1 MLLAGV
7 ARETRTARRQWLK
20 NKFFYEVY
28 EYVEKQKALV
38 MSVLCAIASVGFV
51 MSASAENVVHGNL
64 DEIVVEG
71 SKDVLPGG
79 NVRTTA
85 KLGVLG
91 DKSVMDIPYSEMSM
105 TAKAVE
111 TYGDPSQ
118 PLANVLMNNPSIRTS
133 TTSPMYTDFSMRG
146 INMNGNHM
154 MLNGV
159 PSLFYQFT
167 TPPSHVIDRIDIT
180 SGPNAGVNG
189 VSMSN
194 NGTNSGATPAPGTI
208 NIVTKRALNTP
219 VNRYTQTFSGRGNAG
234 EFIDVGRRFGE
245 NNEWGIRVNA
255 EYMEGGLALPGA
267 EKNEKNIFIN
277 MDHRGDNNI
286 TNLFAGYFDLRVNGG
301 QRWFSLP
308 NSYSSTVLPDAPDSK
323 NNYDFNGTTKYV
335 HGYLATLNH
344 EHKLDDT
351 WSYFANMGYSRR
363 SGNKDNQGAS
373 IKFDEH
379 GNFVGNQFNQQN
391 EEGKNAYV
399 QFGLKG
405 NLETGAVKHDLA
417 LSVDRSW
424 ARYWNK
430 SKSYKPNGQ
439 EILGNLYDGII
450 FPDNYVLQSFGDGT
464 PQWEETNIGLTIA
477 DTISYGKASMLLAA
491 SRKHEN
497 FESFTGKSFKND
509 NILPTYGLT
518 YKPVE
523 NMAFYYGHTESF
535 SRGLVVS
542 GNNYTNNGETMGPVK
557 SKQNEIGVKYQNA
570 GMMTTLSYFDIDE
583 ANRYDIN
590 SNDPNH
596 PLTKVDDGKNRYKG
610 VELTVNGKLADKWTV
625 TGGLLYLDAEREK
638 TKNGTKD
645 GWFVNGASEW
655 SGVLGLEYKPDDSLG
670 IVGRA
675 VWNDKAYI
683 DSRSSSGKTE
693 IPSYVTF
700 DVGVNYKTKINT
712 VPVKLS
718 AMCYNVADKDYWM
731 GRGSST
737 TIGLSMPRTFMLYAQ
752 FDI

>member
-1 MLLAGV
+1 MM
-7 ARETRTARRQWLK
+7 K
-20 NKFFYEVY
+20 N
-28 EYVEKQKALV
+28 QKALV

-700 DVGVNYKTKINT
+700 DLGVNYKTKINT

-737 TIGLSMPRTFMLYAQ
+737 TIGLSMPRTFMLSAQ

>member
-1 MLLAGV
+1 M
-7 ARETRTARRQWLK
+7 LK
-20 NKFFYEVY
+20 NK
-28 EYVEKQKALV
+28 KALV
-38 MSVLCAIASVGFV
+38 MSVLCAVASVGFV
-51 MSASAENVVHGNL
+51 MSASAETMHGNL
-64 DEIVVEG
+64 DEVVVEG

-167 TPPSHVIDRIDIT
+167 TPPSHIIDRIDIT

-189 VSMSN
+189 VNMSN

-208 NIVTKRALNTP
+208 NIVTKRATDTP

-245 NNEWGIRVNA
+245 KNEWGIRVNA
-255 EYMEGGLALPGA
+255 EYMEGGLALPGT

-277 MDHRGDNNI
+277 MDHRGDNST
-286 TNLFAGYFDLRVNGG
+286 TNLLAGYFDLRVNGG

-308 NSYSSTVLPDAPDSK
+308 NSYSSIVLPDAPDSK

-700 DVGVNYKTKINT
+700 DLGVNYKTKINT

-737 TIGLSMPRTFMLYAQ
+737 TIGLSMPRTFMLSAQ

>member
-1 MLLAGV
+1 MD
-7 ARETRTARRQWLK
+7 
-20 NKFFYEVY
+20 
-28 EYVEKQKALV
+28 EYDEKQKSAGYV
-38 MSVLCAIASVGFV
+38 SAVRCCQRRLCYVCKCCRHNKAYA
-51 MSASAENVVHGNL
+51 GNL
-64 DEIVVEG
+64 DEVVVEG

-167 TPPSHVIDRIDIT
+167 TPPSHIIDRIDIT

-189 VSMSN
+189 VNMSN

-208 NIVTKRALNTP
+208 NIVTKRATDTP

-399 QFGLKG
+399 QLGLKG
-405 NLETGAVKHDLA
+405 NLETGAVKHDLV

-439 EILGNLYDGII
+439 DILGNLYDGII
-450 FPDNYVLQSFGDGT
+450 FPDNFVLQNFGDGT

-477 DTISYGKASMLLAA
+477 DTISYGKASLLLAA
-491 SRKHEN
+491 SRKHES

-509 NILPTYGLT
+509 NVLPTYGLT

-523 NMAFYYGHTESF
+523 NMAVYYGHTESF

-542 GNNYTNNGETMGPVK
+542 GNDYTNNGETMDPVK
-557 SKQNEIGVKYQNA
+557 SKQNEFGVKYQNA
-570 GMMTTLSYFDIDE
+570 GVMTTLSYFDIDE

-590 SNDPNH
+590 ADGGMK
-596 PLTKVDDGKNRYKG
+596 TKVDDGKNRYKG

-625 TGGLLYLDAEREK
+625 TGGLIYLDAEREK

-645 GWFVNGASEW
+645 GCFVNGVSEW
-655 SGVLGLEYKPDDSLG
+655 SGVLGLEYNPEESWG

-683 DSRSSSGKTE
+683 DSGSNSGKTE

-700 DVGVNYKTKINT
+700 DLGVNYKTKINT

-737 TIGLSMPRTFMLYAQ
+737 TIGLSMPRTFMLSAQ

>member
-1 MLLAGV
+1 M
-7 ARETRTARRQWLK
+7 LK
-20 NKFFYEVY
+20 NK
-28 EYVEKQKALV
+28 KALV

-683 DSRSSSGKTE
+683 DSRSSSGKAE

-700 DVGVNYKTKINT
+700 DLGVNYKTKINT

-737 TIGLSMPRTFMLYAQ
+737 TIGLSMPRTFMLSAQ

>member
-1 MLLAGV
+1 M
-7 ARETRTARRQWLK
+7 LK
-20 NKFFYEVY
+20 NK
-28 EYVEKQKALV
+28 KALV

-51 MSASAENVVHGNL
+51 MSASAEDVAHGNL

-71 SKDVLPGG
+71 SKNVLPGG

-219 VNRYTQTFSGRGNAG
+219 INRYTQTFSGRGNAG

-542 GNNYTNNGETMGPVK
+542 GNNYTNNGETMEPVK

-655 SGVLGLEYKPDDSLG
+655 SGVLGLEYKPDDSFG

-683 DSRSSSGKTE
+683 DSKSSSGKTE

-700 DVGVNYKTKINT
+700 DLGFNYKTKINT

-737 TIGLSMPRTFMLYAQ
+737 TIGLSMPRTFMLSAQ

>member
-1 MLLAGV
+1 M
-7 ARETRTARRQWLK
+7 LK
-20 NKFFYEVY
+20 NK
-28 EYVEKQKALV
+28 KALV

-737 TIGLSMPRTFMLYAQ
+737 TIGLSMPRTFMLSAQ

>member
-1 MLLAGV
+1 M
-7 ARETRTARRQWLK
+7 LK
-20 NKFFYEVY
+20 NK
-28 EYVEKQKALV
+28 KALV

-71 SKDVLPGG
+71 SKDVLPGS

-700 DVGVNYKTKINT
+700 DLGVNYKTKINT

-737 TIGLSMPRTFMLYAQ
+737 TIGLSMPRTFMLSAQ

>member
-1 MLLAGV
+1 
-7 ARETRTARRQWLK
+7 
-20 NKFFYEVY
+20 
-28 EYVEKQKALV
+28 
-38 MSVLCAIASVGFV
+38 
-51 MSASAENVVHGNL
+51 
-64 DEIVVEG
+64 
-71 SKDVLPGG
+71 
-79 NVRTTA
+79 
-85 KLGVLG
+85 
-91 DKSVMDIPYSEMSM
+91 
-105 TAKAVE
+105 
-111 TYGDPSQ
+111 
-118 PLANVLMNNPSIRTS
+118 
-133 TTSPMYTDFSMRG
+133 
-146 INMNGNHM
+146 MNGNHM

-497 FESFTGKSFKND
+497 FESFTSKSFKND

-542 GNNYTNNGETMGPVK
+542 GNNYTNNGETMEPVK

-700 DVGVNYKTKINT
+700 DLGVNYKTKINT

-737 TIGLSMPRTFMLYAQ
+737 TIGLSMPRTFMLSAQ

>member
-1 MLLAGV
+1 ML
-7 ARETRTARRQWLK
+7 R
-20 NKFFYEVY
+20 NK
-28 EYVEKQKALV
+28 KALV
-38 MSVLCAIASVGFV
+38 MSVLCAVASVGFV
-51 MSASAENVVHGNL
+51 MSASAAEQTMHGNL
-64 DEIVVEG
+64 DEVVVEG

-219 VNRYTQTFSGRGNAG
+219 INRYTQTFSGRGNAG

-286 TNLFAGYFDLRVNGG
+286 TNLFAGYFDLRVNGA

-542 GNNYTNNGETMGPVK
+542 GNNYTNNGETMEPVK

-655 SGVLGLEYKPDDSLG
+655 SGVLGLEYKPDDSFG

-683 DSRSSSGKTE
+683 DSKSSSGKTE

-700 DVGVNYKTKINT
+700 DLGFNYKTKINT

-737 TIGLSMPRTFMLYAQ
+737 TIGLSMPRTFMLSAQ

>member
-1 MLLAGV
+1 M
-7 ARETRTARRQWLK
+7 LK
-20 NKFFYEVY
+20 NK
-28 EYVEKQKALV
+28 KALV
-38 MSVLCAIASVGFV
+38 MSVLCAVASVGFV
-51 MSASAENVVHGNL
+51 MSASAETMHGNL
-64 DEIVVEG
+64 DEVVVEG

-167 TPPSHVIDRIDIT
+167 TPPSHIIDRIDIT

-189 VSMSN
+189 VNMSN

-208 NIVTKRALNTP
+208 NIVTKRATDTP

-245 NNEWGIRVNA
+245 KNEWGIRVNA
-255 EYMEGGLALPGA
+255 EYMEGGLALPGT

-277 MDHRGDNNI
+277 MDHRGDNST
-286 TNLFAGYFDLRVNGG
+286 TNLLAGYFDLRVNGG

-308 NSYSSTVLPDAPDSK
+308 NSYSSIVLPDAPDSK

-523 NMAFYYGHTESF
+523 NMAVYYGHTESF

-542 GNNYTNNGETMGPVK
+542 GNDYTNNGETMDPVK
-557 SKQNEIGVKYQNA
+557 SKQNEFGVKYQNA
-570 GMMTTLSYFDIDE
+570 GVMTTLSYFDIDE

-590 SNDPNH
+590 ADGGMK
-596 PLTKVDDGKNRYKG
+596 TKVDDGKNRYKG

-625 TGGLLYLDAEREK
+625 TGGLIYLDAEREK

-645 GWFVNGASEW
+645 GCFVNGVSEW
-655 SGVLGLEYKPDDSLG
+655 SGVLGLEYKPEESWG

-683 DSRSSSGKTE
+683 DSGSNSGKTE
-693 IPSYVTF
+693 IPSYITF
-700 DVGVNYKTKINT
+700 DLGVNYKTKINT

-737 TIGLSMPRTFMLYAQ
+737 TIGLSMPRTFMLSAQ

>member
-1 MLLAGV
+1 M
-7 ARETRTARRQWLK
+7 LK
-20 NKFFYEVY
+20 N
-28 EYVEKQKALV
+28 QKALV
-38 MSVLCAIASVGFV
+38 MSVLCAVASVGFV

-405 NLETGAVKHDLA
+405 NLETGVVKHDLA

-509 NILPTYGLT
+509 NIRPTYGLT

-542 GNNYTNNGETMGPVK
+542 GNNYTNNGETMEPVK

-610 VELTVNGKLADKWTV
+610 VELTVNGKIADKWTV

-683 DSRSSSGKTE
+683 DSKSSSGKTE

-700 DVGVNYKTKINT
+700 DLGFNYKTKINT

-737 TIGLSMPRTFMLYAQ
+737 TIGLSMPRTFMLSAQ

>member
-1 MLLAGV
+1 M
-7 ARETRTARRQWLK
+7 LK
-20 NKFFYEVY
+20 NK
-28 EYVEKQKALV
+28 KALV

-535 SRGLVVS
+535 SRGLIVS
-542 GNNYTNNGETMGPVK
+542 GNNYTNNGETMEPVK

-596 PLTKVDDGKNRYKG
+596 HLTKVDDGKNRYKG

-670 IVGRA
+670 VVGRA
-675 VWNDKAYI
+675 NWVDKAYI
-683 DSRSSSGKTE
+683 DSGSSSGKTE

-700 DVGVNYKTKINT
+700 DLGFNYKTKINT

-737 TIGLSMPRTFMLYAQ
+737 TIGLSMPRTFMLSAQ

>member
-1 MLLAGV
+1 M
-7 ARETRTARRQWLK
+7 LK
-20 NKFFYEVY
+20 NK
-28 EYVEKQKALV
+28 KALV
-38 MSVLCAIASVGFV
+38 MSVLCAVASVGFV
-51 MSASAENVVHGNL
+51 MSASAETMHGNL
-64 DEIVVEG
+64 DEVVVEG

-167 TPPSHVIDRIDIT
+167 TPPSHIIDRIDIT

-189 VSMSN
+189 VNMSN

-277 MDHRGDNNI
+277 MDHRGDNST
-286 TNLFAGYFDLRVNGG
+286 TNLLAGYFDLRVNGG

-308 NSYSSTVLPDAPDSK
+308 NSYSSIVLPDAPDSK

-344 EHKLDDT
+344 EHKLNDT

-700 DVGVNYKTKINT
+700 DLGVNYKTKINT

-737 TIGLSMPRTFMLYAQ
+737 TIGLSMPRTFMLSAQ

>member
-1 MLLAGV
+1 M
-7 ARETRTARRQWLK
+7 LK
-20 NKFFYEVY
+20 NK
-28 EYVEKQKALV
+28 KALV

-590 SNDPNH
+590 SNDHNH

-737 TIGLSMPRTFMLYAQ
+737 TIGLSMPRTFMLSAQ

>member
-1 MLLAGV
+1 M
-7 ARETRTARRQWLK
+7 LK
-20 NKFFYEVY
+20 NK
-28 EYVEKQKALV
+28 KALV

-219 VNRYTQTFSGRGNAG
+219 INRYTQTFSGRGNAG

-245 NNEWGIRVNA
+245 NNEWGICVNA

-542 GNNYTNNGETMGPVK
+542 GNNYTNNGETMEPVK

-683 DSRSSSGKTE
+683 DSKSSSGKTE

-700 DVGVNYKTKINT
+700 DLGVNYKTKINT

-737 TIGLSMPRTFMLYAQ
+737 TIGLSMPRTFMLSAQ

>member
-1 MLLAGV
+1 M
-7 ARETRTARRQWLK
+7 LK
-20 NKFFYEVY
+20 NK
-28 EYVEKQKALV
+28 KALV
-38 MSVLCAIASVGFV
+38 MSVLCAVASVGFV
-51 MSASAENVVHGNL
+51 MSASAETMHGNL
-64 DEIVVEG
+64 DEVVVEG

-167 TPPSHVIDRIDIT
+167 TPPSHIIDRIDIT

-189 VSMSN
+189 VNMSN

-208 NIVTKRALNTP
+208 NIVTKRATDTP

-245 NNEWGIRVNA
+245 KNEWGIRVNA

-277 MDHRGDNNI
+277 MDHRGDNST
-286 TNLFAGYFDLRVNGG
+286 TNLLAGYFDLRVNGG

-308 NSYSSTVLPDAPDSK
+308 NSYSSIVLPDAPDSK

-344 EHKLDDT
+344 EHKLNDT

-399 QFGLKG
+399 QLGLKG
-405 NLETGAVKHDLA
+405 NLETGAVKHDLV

-439 EILGNLYDGII
+439 DILGNLYDGII
-450 FPDNYVLQSFGDGT
+450 FPDNFVLQNFGDGT

-477 DTISYGKASMLLAA
+477 DTISYGKASLLLAA

-523 NMAFYYGHTESF
+523 NMAVYYGHTESF

-542 GNNYTNNGETMGPVK
+542 GNDYTNNGETMDPVK
-557 SKQNEIGVKYQNA
+557 SKQNEFGVKYQNA
-570 GMMTTLSYFDIDE
+570 GVMTTLSYFDIDE

-590 SNDPNH
+590 ADGGMK
-596 PLTKVDDGKNRYKG
+596 TKVDDGKNRYKG

-625 TGGLLYLDAEREK
+625 TSGLIYLDAEREK

-645 GWFVNGASEW
+645 GCFVNGVSEW
-655 SGVLGLEYKPDDSLG
+655 SGVLGLEYKPEESWG

-683 DSRSSSGKTE
+683 DSGSNSGKTE

-700 DVGVNYKTKINT
+700 DLGVNYKTKINT

-737 TIGLSMPRTFMLYAQ
+737 TIGLSMPRTFMLSAQ

>member
-1 MLLAGV
+1 M
-7 ARETRTARRQWLK
+7 LK
-20 NKFFYEVY
+20 NK
-28 EYVEKQKALV
+28 KALV
-38 MSVLCAIASVGFV
+38 MSVLCAVASVGFV
-51 MSASAENVVHGNL
+51 MSASAETMHGNL
-64 DEIVVEG
+64 DEVVVEG

-167 TPPSHVIDRIDIT
+167 TPPSHIIDRIDIT

-189 VSMSN
+189 VNMSN

-208 NIVTKRALNTP
+208 NIVTKRATDTP

-245 NNEWGIRVNA
+245 KNEWGIRVNA
-255 EYMEGGLALPGA
+255 EYMEGGLALPGT

-277 MDHRGDNNI
+277 MDHRGDNST
-286 TNLFAGYFDLRVNGG
+286 TNLLAGYFDLRVNGG

-308 NSYSSTVLPDAPDSK
+308 NSYSSIVLPDAPDSK

-477 DTISYGKASMLLAA
+477 DTISYGKASLLLAA

-523 NMAFYYGHTESF
+523 NMAVYYGHTESF

-542 GNNYTNNGETMGPVK
+542 GNDYTNNGETMDPVK
-557 SKQNEIGVKYQNA
+557 SKQNEFGVKYQNA
-570 GMMTTLSYFDIDE
+570 GVMTTLSYFDIDE

-590 SNDPNH
+590 ADGGMK
-596 PLTKVDDGKNRYKG
+596 TKVDDGKNRYKG

-625 TGGLLYLDAEREK
+625 TGGLIYLDAEREK

-645 GWFVNGASEW
+645 GCFVNGVSEW
-655 SGVLGLEYKPDDSLG
+655 SGVLGLEYKPEESWG

-683 DSRSSSGKTE
+683 DSGSNSGKTE
-693 IPSYVTF
+693 IPSYITF
-700 DVGVNYKTKINT
+700 DLGVNYKTKINT

-737 TIGLSMPRTFMLYAQ
+737 TIGLSMPRTFMLSAQ

>member
-1 MLLAGV
+1 M
-7 ARETRTARRQWLK
+7 LK
-20 NKFFYEVY
+20 NK
-28 EYVEKQKALV
+28 KALA

-51 MSASAENVVHGNL
+51 MSASAETMHGNL
-64 DEIVVEG
+64 DEVVVEG

-430 SKSYKPNGQ
+430 SKSYKPNGK

-542 GNNYTNNGETMGPVK
+542 GNNYTNNGETMEPVK

-700 DVGVNYKTKINT
+700 DLGVNYKTKINT

-737 TIGLSMPRTFMLYAQ
+737 TIGLSMPRTFMLSAQ

>member
-1 MLLAGV
+1 
-7 ARETRTARRQWLK
+7 
-20 NKFFYEVY
+20 
-28 EYVEKQKALV
+28 
-38 MSVLCAIASVGFV
+38 MSVLCAVASVGFV
-51 MSASAENVVHGNL
+51 MSASAETMHGNL
-64 DEIVVEG
+64 DEVVVEG

-167 TPPSHVIDRIDIT
+167 TPPSHIIDRIDIT

-189 VSMSN
+189 VNMSN

-208 NIVTKRALNTP
+208 NIVTKRATDTP

-399 QFGLKG
+399 QLGLKG
-405 NLETGAVKHDLA
+405 NLETGAVKHDLV

-439 EILGNLYDGII
+439 DILGNLYDGII
-450 FPDNYVLQSFGDGT
+450 FPDNFVLQNFGDGT

-477 DTISYGKASMLLAA
+477 DTISYGKASLLLAA
-491 SRKHEN
+491 SRKHES

-509 NILPTYGLT
+509 NVLPTYGLT

-523 NMAFYYGHTESF
+523 NMAVYYGHTESF

-542 GNNYTNNGETMGPVK
+542 GNDYTNNGETMDPVK
-557 SKQNEIGVKYQNA
+557 SKQNEFGVKYQNA
-570 GMMTTLSYFDIDE
+570 GVMTTLSYFDIDE

-590 SNDPNH
+590 ADGGMK
-596 PLTKVDDGKNRYKG
+596 TKVDDGKNRYKG

-625 TGGLLYLDAEREK
+625 TGGLIYLDAEREK

-645 GWFVNGASEW
+645 GCFVNGVSEW
-655 SGVLGLEYKPDDSLG
+655 SGVLGLEYNPEESWG

-683 DSRSSSGKTE
+683 DSGSNSGKTE

-700 DVGVNYKTKINT
+700 DLGVNYKTKINT

-737 TIGLSMPRTFMLYAQ
+737 TIGLSMPRTFMLSAQ

>member
-1 MLLAGV
+1 M
-7 ARETRTARRQWLK
+7 
-20 NKFFYEVY
+20 
-28 EYVEKQKALV
+28 
-38 MSVLCAIASVGFV
+38 
-51 MSASAENVVHGNL
+51 
-64 DEIVVEG
+64 
-71 SKDVLPGG
+71 
-79 NVRTTA
+79 
-85 KLGVLG
+85 
-91 DKSVMDIPYSEMSM
+91 
-105 TAKAVE
+105 
-111 TYGDPSQ
+111 
-118 PLANVLMNNPSIRTS
+118 
-133 TTSPMYTDFSMRG
+133 
-146 INMNGNHM
+146 
-154 MLNGV
+154 
-159 PSLFYQFT
+159 
-167 TPPSHVIDRIDIT
+167 
-180 SGPNAGVNG
+180 
-189 VSMSN
+189 
-194 NGTNSGATPAPGTI
+194 
-208 NIVTKRALNTP
+208 
-219 VNRYTQTFSGRGNAG
+219 
-234 EFIDVGRRFGE
+234 
-245 NNEWGIRVNA
+245 
-255 EYMEGGLALPGA
+255 
-267 EKNEKNIFIN
+267 
-277 MDHRGDNNI
+277 
-286 TNLFAGYFDLRVNGG
+286 
-301 QRWFSLP
+301 
-308 NSYSSTVLPDAPDSK
+308 PDAPDSK

-373 IKFDEH
+373 IKFDEL
-379 GNFVGNQFNQQN
+379 GNFVGNKFNQQN

-399 QFGLKG
+399 QLGLKG
-405 NLETGAVKHDLA
+405 KLETGAVKHDLA

-430 SKSYKPNGQ
+430 SQSYKPNGQ
-439 EILGNLYDGII
+439 DILGNLYDGII
-450 FPDNYVLQSFGDGT
+450 FPNNYVLQNFGDGT

-542 GNNYTNNGETMGPVK
+542 GDDYTNNGETMDPVK

-590 SNDPNH
+590 SSDPAH
-596 PLTKVDDGKNRYKG
+596 PKTKVDDGKNRYKG
-610 VELTVNGKLADKWTV
+610 VELTVNGKLADKWTA

-638 TKNGTKD
+638 TQNGAKD
-645 GWFVNGASEW
+645 GWFVNGVSKW
-655 SGVLGLEYKPDDSLG
+655 SGVLGLEYKPDDSWG

-675 VWNDKAYI
+675 VWNDAAYI
-683 DSRSSSGKTE
+683 ESGSSSGKTE

-700 DVGVNYKTKINT
+700 DMGVNYKTKINT

-737 TIGLSMPRTFMLYAQ
+737 TIGLSMPRTFMLSAQ

>member
-1 MLLAGV
+1 M
-7 ARETRTARRQWLK
+7 LK
-20 NKFFYEVY
+20 NK
-28 EYVEKQKALV
+28 KALV

-700 DVGVNYKTKINT
+700 DVGVNYKTKVNT

-737 TIGLSMPRTFMLYAQ
+737 TIGLSMPRTFMLSAQ

>member
-1 MLLAGV
+1 M
-7 ARETRTARRQWLK
+7 LK
-20 NKFFYEVY
+20 NK
-28 EYVEKQKALV
+28 KALS

-51 MSASAENVVHGNL
+51 VSASAAEQTMHGNL
-64 DEIVVEG
+64 DEVVVEG
-71 SKDVLPGG
+71 SADVLPGG

-194 NGTNSGATPAPGTI
+194 NGTNSGATPAPGTL
-208 NIVTKRALNTP
+208 NIVTKRATDTP
-219 VNRYTQTFSGRGNAG
+219 INRYTQTFSGRGNAG

-277 MDHRGDNNI
+277 MDHRGDNST

-301 QRWFSLP
+301 QRWFQYKPSA
-308 NSYSSTVLPDAPDSK
+308 SYKGILLPDAPDSK
-323 NNYDFNGTTKYV
+323 SNYDFDGTTKYV

-344 EHKLDDT
+344 EQKLDDT

-373 IKFDEH
+373 IKFDEN

-405 NLETGAVKHDLA
+405 KLETGSVKHDLA

-424 ARYWNK
+424 AKYWNS
-430 SKSYKPNGQ
+430 SKSYKPNGGS
-439 EILGNLYDGII
+439 ILGNLYDGII
-450 FPDNYVLQSFGDGT
+450 FPDNYILQNFGDGK
-464 PQWEETNIGLTIA
+464 PQWEETNVGLTIA
-477 DTISYGKASMLLAA
+477 DTVSYGKASVLLAA

-497 FESFTGKSFKND
+497 FENLTGGKSFTNN
-509 NILPTYGLT
+509 NILPTYGFT
-518 YKPVE
+518 YKPIDNV
-523 NMAFYYGHTESF
+523 AFYAGHTESF
-535 SRGLVVS
+535 SRGFVVTNS
-542 GNNYTNNGETMGPVK
+542 SSKNYTNVNETMDPVK

-570 GMMTTLSYFDIDE
+570 GIMTTLSYFDINE
-583 ANRYDIN
+583 ANRIDQLVDSVQKLY
-590 SNDPNH
+590 
-596 PLTKVDDGKNRYKG
+596 TKVDDGENTYKG
-610 VELTVNGKLADKWTV
+610 LELTVNGKLADKWTV
-625 TGGLLYLDAEREK
+625 TGGLLYLDAERSK
-638 TKNGTKD
+638 TQNGTKD
-645 GWFVNGASEW
+645 GFFVTGVAKW
-655 SGVLGLEYKPDDSLG
+655 SGVLGLEYKPDEAWG
-670 IVGRA
+670 IVGRS
-675 VWNDKAYI
+675 VWSDKAYI
-683 DSRSSSGKTE
+683 EDTDGNGKYE

-700 DVGVNYKTKINT
+700 DLGVNYKTKINA

-731 GRGSST
+731 GRGGSST
-737 TIGLSMPRTFMLYAQ
+737 FGLSMPRTFMVSAQ

>member
-1 MLLAGV
+1 MM
-7 ARETRTARRQWLK
+7 K
-20 NKFFYEVY
+20 NK
-28 EYVEKQKALV
+28 KALV
-38 MSVLCAIASVGFV
+38 MSVLCAVASVGFV
-51 MSASAENVVHGNL
+51 MSASAETMHGNL
-64 DEIVVEG
+64 DEVVVEG

-167 TPPSHVIDRIDIT
+167 TPPSHIIDRIDIT

-189 VSMSN
+189 VNMSN

-208 NIVTKRALNTP
+208 NIVTKRATDTP

-245 NNEWGIRVNA
+245 KNEWGIRVNA

-277 MDHRGDNNI
+277 MDHRGDNST
-286 TNLFAGYFDLRVNGG
+286 TNLLAGYFDLRVNGG

-344 EHKLDDT
+344 EHKLNDT

-399 QFGLKG
+399 QLGLKG
-405 NLETGAVKHDLA
+405 NLETGAVKHDLV

-439 EILGNLYDGII
+439 DILGNLYDGII
-450 FPDNYVLQSFGDGT
+450 FPDNFVLQNFGDGT

-477 DTISYGKASMLLAA
+477 DTISYGKASLLLAA

-497 FESFTGKSFKND
+497 FESFNGKSFKND

-523 NMAFYYGHTESF
+523 NMAVYYGHTESF

-542 GNNYTNNGETMGPVK
+542 GNDYTNNGETMDPVK
-557 SKQNEIGVKYQNA
+557 SKQNEFGVKYQNA
-570 GMMTTLSYFDIDE
+570 GVMTTLSYFDIDE

-590 SNDPNH
+590 ADGGMK
-596 PLTKVDDGKNRYKG
+596 TKVDDGKNRYKG

-625 TGGLLYLDAEREK
+625 TGGLIYLDAEREK

-645 GWFVNGASEW
+645 GCFVNGVSEW
-655 SGVLGLEYKPDDSLG
+655 SGVLGLEYKPEESWG

-683 DSRSSSGKTE
+683 DSGSNSGKTE

-700 DVGVNYKTKINT
+700 DLGVNYKTKINT

-737 TIGLSMPRTFMLYAQ
+737 TIGLSMPRTFMLSAQ

>member
-1 MLLAGV
+1 M
-7 ARETRTARRQWLK
+7 LK
-20 NKFFYEVY
+20 NK
-28 EYVEKQKALV
+28 KALV

-51 MSASAENVVHGNL
+51 MSVSAADLHGNL
-64 DEIVVEG
+64 DEVVVEG

-219 VNRYTQTFSGRGNAG
+219 VNRYTQTFSGRGNVG

-542 GNNYTNNGETMGPVK
+542 GNNYTNNGETMEPVK

-683 DSRSSSGKTE
+683 DSKSSSGKTE

-700 DVGVNYKTKINT
+700 DLGFNYKTKINT

-737 TIGLSMPRTFMLYAQ
+737 TIGLSMPRTFMLSAQ